1 MILKRVEKENVV
13 KAIYDSSNI
22 LASEYNKSTKDLIIT
37 FKRGAQYKYLGVSS
51 SDYMRFEIA
60 DSQGAVLNSNIKSYT
75 FEKCENVDAN
85 LITEEIEKLKQ
96 EEIIKRQE
104 SIIGEMERIVS
115 DFDQNQT
122 FSETKLMG
130 LVKTITNYFNP
141 NVEA

>member
-37 FKRGAQYKYLGVSS
+37 FKRGVQYKYLGVSS

-60 DSQGAVLNSNIKSYT
+60 ESQGSVLNSHIKPYPV
-75 FEKCENVDAN
+75 EKGDTVDSK

-96 EEIIKRQE
+96 EEVIKRQE
-104 SIIGEMERIVS
+104 SIINEMERIVR
-115 DFDQNQT
+115 DFDQDRV
-122 FSETKLMG
+122 FSETRLMG
-130 LVKTITNYFNP
+130 LVRTITNYFNP
-141 NVEA
+141 VNE

>member
-60 DSQGAVLNSNIKSYT
+60 DSQGSVLNSHIKAYT

-85 LITEEIEKLKQ
+85 LITEEIDKLKK
-96 EEIIKRQE
+96 EEVIKRQE

-122 FSETKLMG
+122 FNETRLMG

-141 NVEA
+141 VNE

>member
-37 FKRGAQYKYLGVSS
+37 FKRGAQYKYLGVSP

-60 DSQGAVLNSNIKSYT
+60 DSQGAVLNSNIKNYT

-85 LITEEIEKLKQ
+85 LITEEIEKLKK
-96 EEIIKRQE
+96 EEVIKIQL
-104 SIIGEMERIVS
+104 SIIDEMERIVS

-141 NVEA
+141 VNE

>member
-60 DSQGAVLNSNIKSYT
+60 DSQGSVLNSHIKTYT

-85 LITEEIEKLKQ
+85 LITEEIDKLKK
-96 EEIIKRQE
+96 EEVVKRQE

-122 FSETKLMG
+122 FSETRLMG

-141 NVEA
+141 VNE

>member
-37 FKRGAQYKYLGVSS
+37 FKRGAQYKYLGVSP

-60 DSQGAVLNSNIKSYT
+60 DSQGAVLNSNIKNYT

-96 EEIIKRQE
+96 EEVIKRQE